1 MNGGE
6 IMKSLKSLNFGA
18 RGWLLLLYQFIS
30 FVAFTVFT
38 NYPMNM
44 LADMYGGAQKI
55 SSLYTI
61 GAVIAIVIQILL
73 SFVLSKFKSIRLVGI
88 LFGTITMVFAM
99 CIMVIPPFMPV
110 AWQVCYLIVC
120 VFAPMWCSVAVS
132 ILVGQWFPTKKG
144 IFMGIATLAF
154 PICNGMMGFFASLV
168 FGGEM
173 PNVFGGFIPYW
184 IVCLSGLVIGFFI
197 KDYPEQHGC
206 YRDNDKN
213 LTIEV
218 AKAMMEQEIEN
229 KKTSVWKT
237 GSTLSSRDFWLV
249 VIPMGALLFCAVGMM
264 TQTSAIIEAYGEQMD
279 RFGGFAGIMFMV
291 MIFGI
296 IGSFVI
302 GAIDTAIGTKKAM
315 ILACVVMLL
324 SGICGAIHN
333 ATGTAIAIILLAIF
347 MGSSSNFMVSAAAQ
361 YWRREDFSSV
371 YGCVVPVAN
380 LIQAVGP
387 AIIAAVLV
395 AKGPASVF
403 AMVAVFGVLGIVCML
418 FFSPKHIKEVDDKK
432 RAKAGKPLDDALVG
446 IK

>member
-1 MNGGE
+1 MNA
-6 IMKSLKSLNFGA
+6 LKNLNFGG
-18 RGWLLLLYQFIS
+18 RGWILLIYQFLS
-30 FVAFTVFT
+30 FVAFSAFT

-61 GAVIAIVIQILL
+61 GAIIAIVIQL
-73 SFVLSKFKSIRLVGI
+73 VLSAFVSKLKSIRGLGAV
-88 LFGTITMVFAM
+88 FGVITMIFAM
-99 CIMVIPPFMPV
+99 CIMVIPPSMPG
-110 AWQVCYLIVC
+110 AWQACYLIVC
-120 VFAPMWCSVAVS
+120 IFSPMWCSVAVS
-132 ILVGQWFPTKKG
+132 ILVGQWFPMKKG

-154 PICNGMMGFFASLV
+154 PIVNGMMGFFAGLV
-168 FGGEM
+168 FHGEM
-173 PNVFGGFIPYW
+173 PDVFGGFLPYW
-184 IVCLSGLVIGFFI
+184 IVCLIGLIIGVLFI

-213 LTIEV
+213 LTPEV
-218 AKAMMEQEIEN
+218 AKVMMEQEIEN

-237 GSTLSSRDFWLV
+237 GSTLASRDFWLA

-264 TQTSAIIEAYGEQMD
+264 TQTSSIIAAYGEQMD
-279 RFGGFAGIMFMV
+279 QFGGFSGIMFMV

-324 SGICGAIHN
+324 SGICGALNN
-333 ATGTAIAIILLAIF
+333 ASATVLAIILLAIF

-387 AIIAAVLV
+387 AVIAIVLV
-395 AKGPASVF
+395 MKGPSSVF
-403 AMVAVFGVLGIVCML
+403 GMVAVFGIVGIVCML
-418 FFSPKHIKEVDDKK
+418 LFSPKHIKEIDDKR

-446 IK
+446 RK